1 MFSRVQSWLNPCQ
14 CQIAANQSMCRSRK
28 TDQILGVMQGR
39 VRSVLNWIATLQI
52 PKGKCVQMKSF
63 MEMKNST
70 WHWHESSYYAWIRD
84 YMCLKQ
90 METWGSP
97 VAHKFKKSEQTL
109 VCTGYSQIVARV
121 YESAGRLKCGQA
133 CAQATKDGKMSL
145 HSKIISSQRTSIF
158 YLDFSLT
165 VPSTLSESVL
175 RGYRSGE
182 WMLKPDMSTI

>member
-39 VRSVLNWIATLQI
+39 VRSVLNWIATLTI
-52 PKGKCVQMKSF
+52 PRRQMRATEIGHGNEEQH
-63 MEMKNST
+63 MN
-70 WHWHESSYYAWIRD
+70 ESSYYAWIRD

-158 YLDFSLT
+158 DLDFSLT

-175 RGYRSGE
+175 RGNRSGE